1 MRVKRFAA
9 GVACLILG
17 LSVLAPTP
25 AVALDVLPGDP
36 GERTDVAVYHD
47 DGRWS
52 GSPGAKDPR
61 PALSLAKLYLGY
73 WILQNGRTE
82 DKGKVWRMVRASSD
96 GLAVE
101 LDRRYPKAIDAV
113 AKEFGLTA
121 TVSAGYWGRSATSP
135 YDMAKF
141 INLVKDDPV
150 AEPIVR
156 AMANHTLY
164 AEDGFKQDF
173 GTDRLQGVIGTKFG
187 WSDDRSGAVASV
199 SFGRDFA
206 VAAMT
211 YGDVDDHTEDVLE
224 WIDQTDQQRRWFLPG
239 GGDIGP
245 ALGDGTGLTA
255 VMPLWLNAR
264 GQKRPVPTLRPLDAT
279 R

>member
-1 MRVKRFAA
+1 MRVKRLAA
-9 GVACLILG
+9 VAACLLMGLG
-17 LSVLAPTP
+17 
-25 AVALDVLPGDP
+25 AVAPAAAMDVLPGDP
-36 GERTDVAVYHD
+36 GERTDLAVYHD
-47 DGRWS
+47 GGRWT

-73 WILQNGRTE
+73 WILHNGKTE

-101 LDRRYPKAIDAV
+101 LDRKYPKAIDEV

-121 TVSAGYWGRSATSP
+121 TVSAGYWGRSSTSP

-141 INLVKDDPV
+141 ISLIKDDPV
-150 AEPIVR
+150 AEPVLR
-156 AMANHTLY
+156 AMANHTLV

-173 GTDRLQGVIGTKFG
+173 GTDQLDGVIGTKFG

-224 WIDQTDQQRRWFLPG
+224 WIDQKERFPLSFSA
-239 GGDIGP
+239 GDAP
-245 ALGDGTGLTA
+245 DAA
-255 VMPLWLNAR
+255 VVMPVWLNAR
-264 GQKRPVPTLRPLDAT
+264 GQKRPVPTMRPVG
-279 R
+279 

>member
-1 MRVKRFAA
+1 MRVKRVAA
-9 GVACLILG
+9 VAACLL
-17 LSVLAPTP
+17 VALAPAP

-36 GERTDVAVYHD
+36 GERTDMAVYHD
-47 DGRWS
+47 GGRWS

-73 WILQNGRTE
+73 WILHNGKTE

-96 GLAVE
+96 GLSVE
-101 LDRRYPKAIDAV
+101 LDRKYPKAIDEV
-113 AKEFGLTA
+113 AKEFGLTS
-121 TVSAGYWGRSATSP
+121 TVSAGYWGRSSTSP

-150 AEPIVR
+150 AEPMIR

-164 AEDGFKQDF
+164 AEDGFAQDF
-173 GTDRLQGVIGTKFG
+173 GTDRLNGVIGTKFG

-224 WIDQTDQQRRWFLPG
+224 WIDQTEQSRRVFGRAGQVAGTTGAAGEMPWWL
-239 GGDIGP
+239 GP
-245 ALGDGTGLTA
+245 
-255 VMPLWLNAR
+255 R
-264 GQKRPVPTLRPLDAT
+264 GQKRPVPTLRPVGAS